1 MNFDLSIRSRP
12 LTWVMFLGL
21 VWGECNAQTWSLTE
35 GMRTAQSVSFE
46 LNLSEELRNMV
57 LNTALAC
64 DSCLTHWKMHQDS
77 LQRAP
82 LAETEILR
90 AMQRA
95 SAEMTAC
102 RERRTQQIRAG
113 LPDSLRSDFDNLNPP
128 AKPQVLHFGIHNR
141 MDCKVCK
148 TQSPQP

>member
-1 MNFDLSIRSRP
+1 MNFDLSIFFRP
-12 LTWVMFLGL
+12 STWVWFLGL
-21 VWGECNAQTWSLTE
+21 VWSECNAQTWTLTE
-35 GMRTAQSVSFE
+35 GMRTAQSVASE
-46 LNLSEELRNMV
+46 LNLSLELRTMV

-64 DSCLTHWKMHQDS
+64 DSCLAHWKMYKDS

-82 LAETEILR
+82 LDESEILR
-90 AMQRA
+90 GIQRA